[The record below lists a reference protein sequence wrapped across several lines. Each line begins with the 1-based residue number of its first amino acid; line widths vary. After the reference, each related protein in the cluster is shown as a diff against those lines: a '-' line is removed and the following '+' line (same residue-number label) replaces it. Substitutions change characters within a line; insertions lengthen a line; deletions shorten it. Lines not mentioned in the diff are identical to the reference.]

1 MAEIIDP
8 RYILERIT
16 AAQREA
22 AALLLHARG
31 VLAENKT
38 GHRDVVTEYDR
49 QVQTLLMRRLEEA
62 LPGASFFCEEND
74 RRDELDAGHL
84 FIIDP
89 IDGTMNFVHGFNHSC
104 ISAAYASRGTL
115 LAAAVYNPYA
125 DEMFSAVKGGGAF
138 LNGRPLRAAE
148 SALEDCVVCCGT
160 SPYSPEL
167 TERSFEYMKR
177 AFSAS
182 LDLRRQGSA
191 ELDLCS
197 VAAGRAGAYFE
208 LSVSLWDWAAGGL
221 IVREAGGVCLDLQG
235 RELTLKGEKTSIVA
249 GGKRAAAELCALL
262 EG

>member
-1 MAEIIDP
+1 
-8 RYILERIT
+8 
-16 AAQREA
+16 
-22 AALLLHARG
+22 
-31 VLAENKT
+31 
-38 GHRDVVTEYDR
+38 
-49 QVQTLLMRRLEEA
+49 
-62 LPGASFFCEEND
+62 
-74 RRDELDAGHL
+74 
-84 FIIDP
+84 
-89 IDGTMNFVHGFNHSC
+89 MNFVHGFNHSC

-221 IVREAGGVCLDLQG
+221 IVREAGGMCLDLQG
-235 RELTLKGEKTSIVA
+235 RELTLKGEKTGIVA